1 MRDVSSDSSDV
12 CSDFCSEF
20 STDFST
26 EFATNHPMN
35 QIAHYAVIGHPVAHS
50 KSPQIH
56 AEFARLTGQ
65 HMDYQRLLA
74 PLDGFE
80 STVQGFVAGGGRG
93 LNVTLPFKQQ
103 AWAMLALTSAPS
115 SALTAASTVAPGT
128 ARLTP
133 RAAAAEA
140 VNTLHFGL
148 DGTVLGDHT
157 DGPGLVRD
165 LSHNLGF
172 ALSGRRV
179 LLLGAGGAARGVI
192 QPLLAA
198 GVRSLHV
205 ANRDAARAEALV
217 MQLRASLPESLLE
230 SLPKPGATLAAEP
243 PLHALALADLAGA
256 AAQPFDLIINATS
269 ASLSG
274 VSLALPPS
282 LFRDCALAYDMMYGA
297 PAEGFLSLARANGA
311 AATADGLGML
321 IEQAAESFLL
331 WRGVRPP
338 TASVF
343 ALLRSV

>member
-1 MRDVSSDSSDV
+1 
-12 CSDFCSEF
+12 
-20 STDFST
+20 
-26 EFATNHPMN
+26 MN
-35 QIAHYAVIGHPVAHS
+35 PIARYAVIGHPVAHS

-103 AWAMLALTSAPS
+103 AWAMLAAPS
-115 SALTAASTVAPGT
+115 AQGAAQGT
-128 ARLTP
+128 ATLTP

-148 DGTVLGDHT
+148 DGRVLGDNT

-198 GVRSLHV
+198 GARSLHL

-217 MQLRASLPESLLE
+217 SQLRASLPAALSA
-230 SLPKPGATLAAEP
+230 SLPEPGATSAAEP
-243 PLHALALADLAGA
+243 PLHALALADLADLPDA

-282 LFRDCALAYDMMYGA
+282 LFRGCALAYDMMYGA
-297 PAEGFLSLARANGA
+297 PAEGFLSLARSHGA

-343 ALLRSV
+343 ALLRGA

>member
-1 MRDVSSDSSDV
+1 
-12 CSDFCSEF
+12 
-20 STDFST
+20 
-26 EFATNHPMN
+26 MN

-103 AWAMLALTSAPS
+103 AWAMLARPSAPS
-115 SALTAASTVAPGT
+115 SASTAASTVAPGT
-128 ARLTP
+128 ARLTS

-148 DGTVLGDHT
+148 DGTVLGDNT

-179 LLLGAGGAARGVI
+179 LMLGAGGAARGVI

-217 MQLRASLPESLLE
+217 TQLRASLSASLLE
-230 SLPKPGATLAAEP
+230 SLPEPGATLAAEP
-243 PLHALALADLAGA
+243 PLHALALADLAGV

-297 PAEGFLSLARANGA
+297 PAEGFLSLARSHGA

-343 ALLRSV
+343 ALLRGA

>member
-1 MRDVSSDSSDV
+1 
-12 CSDFCSEF
+12 
-20 STDFST
+20 
-26 EFATNHPMN
+26 MN
-35 QIAHYAVIGHPVAHS
+35 AIARYAVIGHPVAHS

-80 STVQGFVAGGGRG
+80 STVQGFAASGGCG

-103 AWAMLALTSAPS
+103 AWAMLAAPS
-115 SALTAASTVAPGT
+115 ALGSALGSAQSTAT
-128 ARLTP
+128 LTP

-148 DGTVLGDHT
+148 DGRVLGDNT

-179 LLLGAGGAARGVI
+179 LLLGAGGATRGVI

-198 GVRSLHV
+198 GVRSLHI
-205 ANRDAARAEALV
+205 ANRDAARAQALV
-217 MQLRASLPESLLE
+217 SQLRASLLA
-230 SLPKPGATLAAEP
+230 SLPASLPASRPEPGATSAPEP
-243 PLHALALADLAGA
+243 PLHALALADLADLPGA

-282 LFRDCALAYDMMYGA
+282 LFRGCALAYDMMYGA
-297 PAEGFLSLARANGA
+297 PAAGFLSLARSHGA

-343 ALLRSV
+343 ALLRGA

>member
-1 MRDVSSDSSDV
+1 
-12 CSDFCSEF
+12 
-20 STDFST
+20 
-26 EFATNHPMN
+26 MN

-128 ARLTP
+128 ARLTS

-148 DGTVLGDHT
+148 DGTVLGDNT

-179 LLLGAGGAARGVI
+179 LMLGAGGAARGVI

-217 MQLRASLPESLLE
+217 MQLRASLSASLLE
-230 SLPKPGATLAAEP
+230 SLPKPGETLAAEP

-256 AAQPFDLIINATS
+256 AGQPFDLIINATS